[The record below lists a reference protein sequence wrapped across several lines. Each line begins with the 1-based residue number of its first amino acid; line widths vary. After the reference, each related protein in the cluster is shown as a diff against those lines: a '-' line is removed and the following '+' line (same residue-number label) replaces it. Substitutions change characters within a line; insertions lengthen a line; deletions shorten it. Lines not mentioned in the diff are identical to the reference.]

1 MKRFASICLFC
12 AAVASIP
19 AAHAANSEL
28 SRASENVGMASGIV
42 LLGSMSMLA
51 ASGQVVVTGMETVA
65 DGSVLA
71 LKGASD
77 AGAASIKL
85 SGEAARGLSLAA
97 GTVLDVVAVS
107 TGHALLLSGK
117 IIAYIPNEIGKS
129 LLHHTR
135 VPAAGA

>member
-1 MKRFASICLFC
+1 
-12 AAVASIP
+12 
-19 AAHAANSEL
+19 
-28 SRASENVGMASGIV
+28 MASGIV

-51 ASGQVVVTGMETVA
+51 GSGEVVVTGLEKVA

-71 LKGASD
+71 LKGASN

-85 SGEAARGLSLAA
+85 SGEAARGLSLAT
-97 GTVLDVVAVS
+97 GTVLNVVAVS

-129 LLHHTR
+129 LLHHSR